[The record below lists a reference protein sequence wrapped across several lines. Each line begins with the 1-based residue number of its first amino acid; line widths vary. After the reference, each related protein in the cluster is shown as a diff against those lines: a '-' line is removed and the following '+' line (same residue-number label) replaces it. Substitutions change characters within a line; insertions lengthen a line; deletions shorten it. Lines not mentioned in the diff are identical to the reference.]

1 MMRKSPY
8 PHRQSHCFASG
19 TAYSSGLLR
28 GFGEINWYQD
38 ALEFED
44 RRDEF
49 DSIAFPSYAAWS
61 TLFLSVY
68 SWSSLIGFLPG
79 MMQKDLGFCLAYFS
93 KRIHAFQLLPF
104 LFQKL
109 ALVVQMRISE
119 AGRWFVVAL
128 KFCPSELYRPQLSLV
143 TSRRVGSIVESLES
157 DRSNARTPH
166 PTTCITLRFP
176 HGGKTAPQ
184 KTPEYPVSSMSR
196 FPEHDAK
203 DSVLASTLI
212 PCIFRHGHTF
222 FD

>member
-8 PHRQSHCFASG
+8 PHRQSQCFASG

-157 DRSNARTPH
+157 ERIECQDPPSNNMYNSSLSARRKNGASKNSRIS
-166 PTTCITLRFP
+166 CIINVTVPR
-176 HGGKTAPQ
+176 T
-184 KTPEYPVSSMSR
+184 
-196 FPEHDAK
+196 
-203 DSVLASTLI
+203 
-212 PCIFRHGHTF
+212 
-222 FD
+222 